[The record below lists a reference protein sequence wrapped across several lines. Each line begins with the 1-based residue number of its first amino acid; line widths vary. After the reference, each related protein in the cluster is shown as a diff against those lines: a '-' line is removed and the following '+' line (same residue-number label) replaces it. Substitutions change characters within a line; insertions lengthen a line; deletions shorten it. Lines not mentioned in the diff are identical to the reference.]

1 MTHAR
6 VLVTG
11 GNGYVGRQLTRRL
24 LRGSREVGVADS
36 LRYGPWRFTP
46 AEKAGLQLHRCDIR
60 DADEVA
66 QTMQDFAPDVV
77 VHLAALHYIPEC
89 EDQPALA
96 VDTNV
101 LGTLNLLLSCP
112 PGTRFVLA
120 STGAVYSPDERAHHE
135 ETSALGPSDVYGFS
149 KLHAEHYV
157 RAIAAKRGLRAVIVR
172 LFNVVG
178 PGETNPHL
186 LPEIVAQLQAGRR
199 VVELG
204 NMSPERDYISVDDAA
219 RGFEAVALSDAVEPG
234 ETVVVNLGTSQAHS
248 VAEVVEK
255 LRRASGVDFAIRQ
268 DESRIRKVDR
278 PVLRADNR
286 RIGELFGWRPQ
297 QTLDDVLAQMWEDPD
312 VADWLVERYRCK
324 VAS

>member
-1 MTHAR
+1 M
-6 VLVTG
+6 LVTG

-24 LRGSREVGVADS
+24 RRSGEVAVADS
-36 LRYGPWRFTP
+36 LRYGPWRFTD
-46 AEKAGLQLHRCDIR
+46 AEQEDLQLHRCDIR
-60 DADEVA
+60 RADDVA
-66 QTMQDFAPDVV
+66 QLMMDFVPEVV
-77 VHLAALHYIPEC
+77 VNLAAIHYIPEC
-89 EDQPALA
+89 EEKPGLT

-101 LGTLNLLLSCP
+101 LGTINLLLSCP
-112 PGTRFVLA
+112 PGSRFVLA
-120 STGAVYSPDERAHHE
+120 SSGAVYSPDELAHHE
-135 ETSALGPSDVYGFS
+135 EHSALGPSDIYGFS

-204 NMSPERDYISVDDAA
+204 NMTPERDYIGVDDAA
-219 RGFEAVALSDAVEPG
+219 RGFEAVALGQAVEPG
-234 ETVVVNLGTSQAHS
+234 KTVVVNLGTSQAWS
-248 VAEVVEK
+248 VGAVVEK
-255 LRRASGVDFAIRQ
+255 LRRASGIDFEIRQ

-278 PVLRADNR
+278 PVLLADNR
-286 RIGELFGWRPQ
+286 RIAELFGWRPR
-297 QTLDDVLAQMWEDPD
+297 QTLDDVLVQMWENPD
-312 VADWLVERYRCK
+312 VAEWLLERYRTK